1 MNASGLRTVI
11 HDSSVIGTAVAQKFT
26 LVSKLNALMGLQTQA
41 VCKNY
46 GQVRALYD
54 VDLFVRKGEFFTLL
68 GPSGCGKTTLLRII
82 AGLEMADNGFVKI
95 DGNDFTTVR
104 ANRRP
109 VNTVFQSYAMFPH
122 LTVLEN
128 VCFGL
133 ISRRIPKAE
142 AIEKAKQTL
151 DLVKLTGFES
161 RKPHQLSGGQ
171 RQRVALA
178 RALANEPKILL
189 LDEPMSALDAKLR
202 MQVQV
207 ELRQIQQRLGMT
219 FIMVTHDQDEALT
232 VSDRMAVMNAGQI
245 AQYGSVQEVFD
256 RPRSRF
262 VADFLQA
269 ENFIDATRVGEHTIE
284 TRFGKWQLPESIPW
298 ESGTASVR
306 PQKIQLA
313 TIGAPAC
320 DFQAKVITNIYQ
332 GCYQKLILDNG
343 LAMECEVYH
352 RFTEGEMVGFH
363 VPRDS
368 IIVLHEEA
376 FQRMSEKEVAP

>member
-1 MNASGLRTVI
+1 
-11 HDSSVIGTAVAQKFT
+11 
-26 LVSKLNALMGLQTQA
+26 MGLQTQA
-41 VCKNY
+41 VCKDY

-54 VDLFVRKGEFFTLL
+54 VDLSVRKGEFFSLL

-82 AGLEMADNGFVKI
+82 AGLEMADNGIVRI
-95 DGNDFTTVR
+95 DGEDCTTMR

-133 ISRRIPKAE
+133 ISRKIPKAQ

-151 DLVKLTGFES
+151 DLVKLGGFES
-161 RKPHQLSGGQ
+161 RKPNQLSGGQ

-202 MQVQV
+202 IQVQV

-232 VSDRMAVMNAGQI
+232 VSDRMAVMHGGKI
-245 AQYGSVQEVFD
+245 AQFGTVQEVFD
-256 RPRSRF
+256 RPLSRF

-269 ENFIDATRVGEHTIE
+269 ENFIDARRVAERTIE
-284 TRFGKWQLPESIPW
+284 TVFGKWELTEDIPW
-298 ESGTASVR
+298 ETGAVAVR
-306 PQKIQLA
+306 PQEIKLA
-313 TIGAPAC
+313 TIGSPEC
-320 DFQAKVITNIYQ
+320 DFQAKVLTNIYQ
-332 GCYQKLILDNG
+332 GCYQKMILDNG
-343 LAMECEVYH
+343 LTMECEVYH
-352 RFTEGEMVGFH
+352 RFKEGELVGFR

-368 IIVLHEEA
+368 VIVLHEET
-376 FQRMSEKEVAP
+376 FQRMSPTEAGT

>member
-1 MNASGLRTVI
+1 
-11 HDSSVIGTAVAQKFT
+11 
-26 LVSKLNALMGLQTQA
+26 MGLQTQA

-46 GQVRALYD
+46 GSVQALCD
-54 VDLFVRKGEFFTLL
+54 VDLLVHKGEFFSLL

-82 AGLEMADNGFVKI
+82 AGLELADSGSVKI
-95 DGNDFTTVR
+95 DGDDCTMMR
-104 ANRRP
+104 ANLRP

-133 ISRRIPKAE
+133 ISRKIPKGQ
-142 AIEKAKQTL
+142 AIEKARQTL
-151 DLVKLTGFES
+151 DLVKLTGFDS
-161 RKPHQLSGGQ
+161 RKPNQLSGGQ

-178 RALANEPKILL
+178 RALANEPKLLL

-202 MQVQV
+202 VEVQV

-219 FIMVTHDQDEALT
+219 FIMVTHDQNEALT

-245 AQYGSVQEVFD
+245 VQYGSVQDVFD

-269 ENFIDATRVGEHTIE
+269 ENFIGARRIGDHLIE
-284 TRFGKWQLPESIPW
+284 TKYGNWELPERIPW
-298 ESGTASVR
+298 EAGTVCVR
-306 PQKIQLA
+306 PQEIQLA
-313 TIGAPAC
+313 TIGSPEC
-320 DFQAKVITNIYQ
+320 DFQARVLTNIYQ

-343 LAMECEVYH
+343 LAMECDVYS
-352 RFTEGEMVGFH
+352 RFKEGDSLGFR

-368 IIVLHEEA
+368 VIVLHDESHQDITERAEA
-376 FQRMSEKEVAP
+376 T

>member
-1 MNASGLRTVI
+1 MS
-11 HDSSVIGTAVAQKFT
+11 
-26 LVSKLNALMGLQTQA
+26 LQTHA
-41 VCKNY
+41 VCKSY

-54 VDLFVRKGEFFTLL
+54 VDLSVHNGEFFSLL

-82 AGLEMADNGFVKI
+82 AGLEMPDNGIVRI
-95 DGNDFTTVR
+95 DGEDCTTMR

-133 ISRRIPKAE
+133 ISRKIPKAE

-151 DLVKLTGFES
+151 DLVKLGGFES
-161 RKPHQLSGGQ
+161 RKPNQLSGGQ

-202 MQVQV
+202 IQVQV

-232 VSDRMAVMNAGQI
+232 VSDRMAVMHAGKI
-245 AQYGSVQEVFD
+245 AQFGTVQEVFD
-256 RPRSRF
+256 RPRTRF

-269 ENFIDATRVGEHTIE
+269 ENFIDARRVGERAVE
-284 TRFGKWQLPESIPW
+284 TVFGKWELPESVPW
-298 ESGTASVR
+298 EAGAVAVR
-306 PQKIQLA
+306 PQEIRLA
-313 TIGAPAC
+313 TIGSPEC
-320 DFQAKVITNIYQ
+320 DFHAKVLTNIYQ
-332 GCYQKLILDNG
+332 GCYQKMILDNG
-343 LAMECEVYH
+343 LTMECEVYH
-352 RFTEGEMVGFH
+352 RFQEGELVGFR

-368 IIVLHEEA
+368 VIVLQEET
-376 FQRMSEKEVAP
+376 FQRMGPTDAGT

>member
-1 MNASGLRTVI
+1 
-11 HDSSVIGTAVAQKFT
+11 
-26 LVSKLNALMGLQTQA
+26 MGLQTYA

-46 GQVRALYD
+46 GDTRALYE
-54 VDLFVRKGEFFTLL
+54 VDLAVREGEFFTLL

-82 AGLEMADNGFVKI
+82 AGLEMADNGRVMI
-95 DGNDFTTVR
+95 DGNDCTTMR

-133 ISRRIPKAE
+133 ISRKIPKAQ

-151 DLVKLTGFES
+151 DMVKLTGFES
-161 RKPHQLSGGQ
+161 RKPDQLSGGQ

-202 MQVQV
+202 VQVQV

-219 FIMVTHDQDEALT
+219 FILVTHDQGEALT
-232 VSDRMAVMNAGQI
+232 VSDRMAVMTAGQI
-245 AQYGSVQEVFD
+245 AQYGSVQEVYD

-262 VADFLQA
+262 VADFLQT
-269 ENFIDATRVGEHTIE
+269 ENFIEATRIDDHTVE
-284 TRFGKWQLPESIPW
+284 TPYGKWELPESIPW
-298 ESGTASVR
+298 EKGTLSVR
-306 PQKIQLA
+306 PEKIQLA
-313 TIGAPAC
+313 TINSPEC
-320 DFQAKVITNIYQ
+320 DFHAKVLTNIYQ

-343 LAMECEVYH
+343 LAMECDVYR
-352 RFTEGEMVGFH
+352 RFQEGETVGFR
-363 VPRDS
+363 VPRES
-368 IIVLHEEA
+368 VIVLLEES
-376 FQRMSEKEVAP
+376 FQRMSETEVVT

>member
-1 MNASGLRTVI
+1 MLE
-11 HDSSVIGTAVAQKFT
+11 GTYDADLFYPNPSMS
-26 LVSKLNALMGLQTQA
+26 LETQA
-41 VCKNY
+41 VCKSY
-46 GQVRALYD
+46 GEVKALCD
-54 VDLFVRKGEFFTLL
+54 VDLSVHKGEFFSLL

-82 AGLEMADNGFVKI
+82 AGLEMANSGSVWI
-95 DGNDFTTVR
+95 DGEDCTTVR

-133 ISRRIPKAE
+133 ISRKVPKAE

-151 DLVKLTGFES
+151 DLVKLSGFES

-202 MQVQV
+202 VQVQV

-232 VSDRMAVMNAGQI
+232 VSDRMAVMHAGKIVQF
-245 AQYGSVQEVFD
+245 GSVQDVFD
-256 RPRSRF
+256 QPHTRF

-269 ENFIDATRVGEHTIE
+269 ENFIDAKRVGDCTIE
-284 TRFGKWQLPESIPW
+284 TAFGTWELLESIPW
-298 ESGTASVR
+298 ETGAVAVR
-306 PQKIQLA
+306 PQEIKLA
-313 TIGAPAC
+313 TIGSAEC
-320 DFQAKVITNIYQ
+320 DFQAQVLTNIYQ

-352 RFTEGEMVGFH
+352 RFQEGEVVGFR

-368 IIVLHEEA
+368 VVVLHDEPSRQASPTDESSSTSA
-376 FQRMSEKEVAP
+376 SASAAI